1 MAAVEHVLPSFKGQL
16 PWSRAVLSSWS
27 TTYVTEHTVP
37 LCAAPAALIA
47 AHMSADGHPRLGA
60 TLLLQQALGL
70 RPSEALGVQGGDVVL
85 PETTSFTNSSFATIG
100 LGIRA
105 NTMAKRAQCVLLRN
119 PKLLALL
126 RWLLKSTADDHLLC
140 GYSYAQ
146 YRRILDRTCAKLGLT
161 GLHYTP
167 HSPRSGFATEL
178 YAQGVPFDRIKALGR
193 WASDQSLRTYLDLVS
208 AANIAVSL
216 KLQHLQEPMSWCA
229 ANILEFFAGA
239 KELELSALPPPPCAA
254 VDGLEGTGQ
263 GHLAFAH
270 GPSDGTLIAAG
281 EADTIF
287 DAAAAA
293 EEAAQGRGRGLGD
306 RRTGRRRSSSL
317 KGDSRGSGEDSRQGR
332 GQVRGRGGGRR

>member
-1 MAAVEHVLPSFKGQL
+1 MERVVAGPRFLDPHQATRILDSSTQKYRRALAPFLECLIDNRFSPRFAPEFDDLIVEYKNDRRITKAAMEGLVAAVEHVLPSFKGQL

-85 PETTSFTNSSFATIG
+85 PETASFTNSSFATIG

-105 NTMAKRAQCVLLRN
+105 NTKAKRAQCVLLRN

-216 KLQHLQEPMSWCA
+216 KLQHLQEPMGWCA

-239 KELELSALPPPPCAA
+239 K
-254 VDGLEGTGQ
+254 
-263 GHLAFAH
+263 
-270 GPSDGTLIAAG
+270 
-281 EADTIF
+281 
-287 DAAAAA
+287 
-293 EEAAQGRGRGLGD
+293 
-306 RRTGRRRSSSL
+306 
-317 KGDSRGSGEDSRQGR
+317 
-332 GQVRGRGGGRR
+332 